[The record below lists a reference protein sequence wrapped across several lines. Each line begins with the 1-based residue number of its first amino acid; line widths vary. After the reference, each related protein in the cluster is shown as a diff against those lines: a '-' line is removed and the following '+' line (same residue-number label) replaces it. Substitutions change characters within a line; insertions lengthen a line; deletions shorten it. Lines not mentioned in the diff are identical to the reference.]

1 MTCGCA
7 CGTPGCPGVA
17 PEPRGLCPGCR
28 TEAMPPG
35 LRRLVRQAVIAV
47 LGPPELAAVDLD
59 GHYRLTAGQ
68 SHDGAA
74 PEHHPG
80 PEAGS

>member
-1 MTCGCA
+1 MTTGCA
-7 CGTPGCPGVA
+7 CSTPGCPGIA
-17 PEPRGLCPGCR
+17 PEPRGLCPDCR

-35 LRRLVRQAVIAV
+35 LRRLVRQAIIAV
-47 LGPPELAAVDLD
+47 LGPPELAAVDLL

-74 PEHHPG
+74 RERHTEA
-80 PEAGS
+80 EAGC